1 MKDWKEL
8 FLAQSNTIIIGK
20 KGSGKT
26 VLGWVLGRNISKHSG
41 RKLCVFNHPRQEM
54 LEKLP
59 FEVENLANVEALYNV
74 TDAVVIIDEAHEV
87 FNVLEKKVNE
97 QLKALLARSRQNNTC
112 FIFICHNSYFINR
125 SIFTFIDNKLI
136 KEVNDKHWE
145 LERSYMKKLYEKEA
159 HITGVENYYMDS
171 EYVKGE
177 FKLNKPSWW
186 LEDLSFSYKRSTKVD
201 LFEEIALQCAKI
213 PKSAPKCAEVR
224 QNPEKCAETSKSAPC
239 EQKVHQDAPKCEQ
252 NGEFSA
258 VSTEMTLQEQQIQQ
272 IKQSKEIGMPN
283 INDSNNLIT
292 ERRLNDK

>member
-1 MKDWKEL
+1 
-8 FLAQSNTIIIGK
+8 
-20 KGSGKT
+20 
-26 VLGWVLGRNISKHSG
+26 
-41 RKLCVFNHPRQEM
+41 
-54 LEKLP
+54 
-59 FEVENLANVEALYNV
+59 
-74 TDAVVIIDEAHEV
+74 
-87 FNVLEKKVNE
+87 
-97 QLKALLARSRQNNTC
+97 
-112 FIFICHNSYFINR
+112 
-125 SIFTFIDNKLI
+125 LI

-224 QNPEKCAETSKSAPC
+224 QNPEKCAETPKSAPC

-252 NGEFSA
+252 NREFSA